1 MAINESLIKGAGK
14 AAPKFQKVELF
25 SKSAQQAMNL
35 AIAKRKAERNARDQQ
50 ISAIVS
56 DLENVDISVTP
67 SEQIEQQYE
76 ISGNIR
82 NEVAALAAQRAKL
95 PQNSPEAF
103 AIDQQINRKK
113 QMFSQVVANAKDFKE
128 LHEEYTKD
136 GGWNMSK
143 GVDPEKQK
151 QLDEIFINKNYTI
164 EYDENGATTYKTQ
177 YGQINQKDLSN
188 YFLKD
193 DEMALTVTNYADDV
207 LQNGE
212 KGVKLEG
219 ARKDILYR
227 KILNDINTGGPSRL
241 KSLIYDDLV
250 EGQSLGLAED
260 ATAED
265 AAEAIVRNLMN
276 VNNQGLVTYQDKQNK
291 LNNDKEQKD
300 NRTPGEINRSDK
312 AQADIKYVREQFN
325 NIPAPD
331 PSLLSKPRKTRDSR
345 GVEVASNQ
353 EEVNMKIFLDHT
365 MNETN
370 KIIGTKGTIQ
380 FVDGKY
386 KLQEKS
392 PSVTGQVLN
401 EVDITDQMKSYIQ
414 GNKEPLL
421 QAIERNIFKVQSV
434 DYPQMSQEKLE
445 SINPN

>member
-1 MAINESLIKGAGK
+1 MANETLIRLAGES
-14 AAPKFQKVELF
+14 APKFRKTQLF
-25 SKSAQQAMNL
+25 SESDKQLISNAVANRR
-35 AIAKRKAERNARDQQ
+35 ARKAARDQK

-56 DLENVDISVTP
+56 DLENVDISLTP
-67 SEQIEQQYE
+67 PEQINQQYE

-82 NEVAALAAQRAKL
+82 NEIASLAAQRAKL

-128 LHEEYTKD
+128 LNEEYIKAD
-136 GGWNMSK
+136 GWNMSA
-143 GVDPEKQK
+143 GVDENTRNT
-151 QLDEIFINKNYTI
+151 LDAIFIDKEYEI
-164 EYDENGATTYKTQ
+164 EYDENGAPTYKTQ
-177 YGQINQKDLSN
+177 YGDIGQKELSN

-193 DEMALTVTNYADDV
+193 DEMALSVINYSEDV
-207 LQNGE
+207 LKSGE
-212 KGVKLEG
+212 QGVKLEG
-219 ARKDILYR
+219 TRKDILYR
-227 KILNDINTGGPSRL
+227 KILNDINAGGPSRL

-250 EGQSLGLAED
+250 EGQSLGLSED

-265 AAEAIVRNLMN
+265 AAEAIVRNLIN
-276 VNNQGLVTYQDKQNK
+276 VNNQGLATYQDKQNK
-291 LNNDKEQKD
+291 LNNREQKD
-300 NRTPGEINRSDK
+300 NRTPAEKTRSEK
-312 AQADIKYVREQFN
+312 AQANIKFVREQLN
-325 NIPAPD
+325 NMPAPD
-331 PSLLSKPRKTRDSR
+331 PSLLSKPRQTKDGK

-353 EEVNMKIFLDHT
+353 EEANMKIFLDHT
-365 MNETN
+365 MNEAN
-370 KIIGTKGTIQ
+370 KIIGTEGTIQ

-392 PSVTGQVLN
+392 QSVTGQVLN

-414 GNKEPLL
+414 GNKEPFL
-421 QAIERNIFKVQSV
+421 QVIERNIFKVQSI

>member
-1 MAINESLIKGAGK
+1 MAINESLIRGAGK
-14 AAPKFQKVELF
+14 AAPKFQKVQLF
-25 SKSAQQAMNL
+25 SESAQRAMSS

-82 NEVAALAAQRAKL
+82 NEVAALAAQRARL

-143 GVDPEKQK
+143 GVDPVKQK

-164 EYDENGATTYKTQ
+164 EYDENGSPTYKTQ

-193 DEMALTVTNYADDV
+193 DEMALTVTNYADDI

-227 KILNDINTGGPSRL
+227 KILNDINAGGPSRL

-250 EGQSLGLAED
+250 EGQSLGLLED

-265 AAEAIVRNLMN
+265 AAEAIVNNLIN
-276 VNNQGLVTYQDKQNK
+276 VNNQGLATYQDKQNK
-291 LNNDKEQKD
+291 LNNIEEKD
-300 NRTPGEINRSDK
+300 NRTPGEIDRSRK
-312 AQADIKYVREQFN
+312 AQANIKFVREQFN

-331 PSLLSKPRKTRDSR
+331 PSLLSKPRQTKN
-345 GVEVASNQ
+345 GKGIEVASNQ
-353 EEVNMKIFLDHT
+353 EEANMKIFLDHT
-365 MNETN
+365 MNEAN
-370 KIIGTKGTIQ
+370 KIIGTQGTIQ

-392 PSVTGQVLN
+392 QSVTGQILN

-421 QAIERNIFKVQSV
+421 QTIERNIFKIQSI